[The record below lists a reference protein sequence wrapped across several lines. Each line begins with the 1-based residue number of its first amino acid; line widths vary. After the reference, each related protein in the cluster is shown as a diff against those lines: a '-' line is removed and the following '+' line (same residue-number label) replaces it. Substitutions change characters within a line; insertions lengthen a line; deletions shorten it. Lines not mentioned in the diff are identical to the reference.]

1 MNYNYIVNPLT
12 NRKCSIYS
20 SNGQKILNHYLIQ
33 KGGACSIC
41 GGKGNKK
48 TCPWNHRLSDIEK
61 TRRIRNNKKSKNHT
75 IIDPNKEQESPL
87 KEVDLSGD
95 VTPRTPEVSA
105 ASPLVSSP
113 PQLIERK
120 YLNQYIFIG
129 KHGTII
135 NSILED
141 ILDGVCQEGIYLRA
155 NFIFDKLTKKGLF
168 IKMIDICK
176 SYYELYKNRHPLA
189 LIYANLYIDY
199 LMSKVIML
207 CEPYPFLNTPKYK
220 EFLKN
225 ESKFTCLIEITEPEY
240 ISTINRNPYLFPGT
254 KTPTLYWDNMSLIE
268 NRKVLLK
275 HLFRIKKD
283 FGNRIIHKY
292 IEEYNKHEVSRGEEK
307 TPYEST
313 IFDDITQRR
322 FEFKLPSIKESDIVR
337 EWDWNKLY
345 DYIDIH
351 DVGITL
357 EAIIRENSPYNPG
370 SWGMFRL
377 FNFTTIKQFEGVSKL
392 FASNDKGCSCI
403 CNSLIFITILL
414 ITGYPRDCIFARMDR
429 DKKTKYMPAE
439 RPTHWGVDIKCT
451 QPGSYIPIHFY
462 NCDLSKMGEICAT
475 DKNIFNRYTT
485 DILYYYQK
493 AVLFKIDKAGI
504 GSEDWT
510 KNNVLESIISTFERK
525 IKEFVDA
532 DPCSLT

>member
-1 MNYNYIVNPLT
+1 MNYKYIVNPLT
-12 NRKCSIYS
+12 NKKHSIHS
-20 SNGQKILNHYLIQ
+20 ING
-33 KGGACSIC
+33 
-41 GGKGNKK
+41 
-48 TCPWNHRLSDIEK
+48 
-61 TRRIRNNKKSKNHT
+61 RRILKIYIKQLGGG
-75 IIDPNKEQESPL
+75 PSPTQL
-87 KEVDLSGD
+87 QQQRAQLVVGRQGQAGPS
-95 VTPRTPEVSA
+95 TPEEPA
-105 ASPLVSSP
+105 ASSP
-113 PQLIERK
+113 TQLIERR
-120 YLNQYIFIG
+120 YLNLFISTG
-129 KHGTII
+129 RHDKII
-135 NSILED
+135 ESILENLIVD
-141 ILDGVCQEGIYLRA
+141 VCQEGQYLFTDEILGLLTR
-155 NFIFDKLTKKGLF
+155 NGIFTR
-168 IKMIDICK
+168 MIDICK
-176 SYYELYKNRHPLA
+176 SYYELYKKGHPLA

-254 KTPTLYWDNMSLIE
+254 KTPTLYWDNMSLLE

-292 IEEYNKHEVSRGEEK
+292 IEEYNKHEVSKGKEK

-313 IFDDITQRR
+313 IFDNITQRR
-322 FEFKLPSIKESDIVR
+322 FEFKLPLIKESDIVS

-351 DVGITL
+351 DLGITL

-392 FASNDKGCSCI
+392 FASKDKACSCI

-429 DKKTKYMPAE
+429 DKKEKHMPAE

-451 QPGSYIPIHFY
+451 QPATGCSYIPIQFY
-462 NCDLSKMGEICAT
+462 NCDLSTMGEICAI

-485 DILYYYQK
+485 DILYYYK
-493 AVLFKIDKAGI
+493 ESVRFRINKAGL
-504 GSEDWT
+504 GSSGEDWT
-510 KNNVLESIISTFERK
+510 KNHVLESIISIFERK

-532 DPCSLT
+532 DPCR

>member
-1 MNYNYIVNPLT
+1 MNYKYIVNPLT
-12 NRKCSIYS
+12 NKKHSIHS
-20 SNGQKILNHYLIQ
+20 INGRKILKIYIKQL
-33 KGGACSIC
+33 GGGPSPTLQQQRAQLVV
-41 GGKGNKK
+41 G
-48 TCPWNHRLSDIEK
+48 RLG
-61 TRRIRNNKKSKNHT
+61 
-75 IIDPNKEQESPL
+75 QA
-87 KEVDLSGD
+87 G
-95 VTPRTPEVSA
+95 PEE
-105 ASPLVSSP
+105 LVGPVASSP
-113 PQLIERK
+113 TQLFDPR
-120 YLNQYIFIG
+120 YLNQYITIG
-129 KHGTII
+129 RHGKII
-135 NSILED
+135 DSILEGLID
-141 ILDGVCQEGIYLRA
+141 DVCQDGDYLFTGEILDHLTRNGI
-155 NFIFDKLTKKGLF
+155 FT
-168 IKMIDICK
+168 KMIDICK
-176 SYYELYKNRHPLA
+176 SYYELYKKGHPLA

-207 CEPYPFLNTPKYK
+207 CEPYPVLNTPKYK

-240 ISTINRNPYLFPGT
+240 ISTINRNPYPWTGT
-254 KTPTLYWDNMSLIE
+254 KTPTLYWDNMSLVE

-283 FGNRIIHKY
+283 FGNRIIHNY
-292 IEEYNKHEVSRGEEK
+292 IEEYNKHEISKGKEK

-322 FEFKLPSIKESDIVR
+322 FEIKLPLIKESDIVS

-351 DVGITL
+351 DVGIIL
-357 EAIIRENSPYNPG
+357 ETIIRENSPYNPG

-377 FNFTTIKQFEGVSKL
+377 FNFTTIKQFEGMSKL
-392 FASNDKGCSCI
+392 FASKDKACSCI

-429 DKKTKYMPAE
+429 DKKEKHMPAE

-462 NCDLSKMGEICAT
+462 NCDLSKMGEICAI

-485 DILYYYQK
+485 DILYYYK
-493 AVLFKIDKAGI
+493 ESVRFRINKAGLV
-504 GSEDWT
+504 SKDFT
-510 KNNVLESIISTFERK
+510 KNHVLESIISTFERK